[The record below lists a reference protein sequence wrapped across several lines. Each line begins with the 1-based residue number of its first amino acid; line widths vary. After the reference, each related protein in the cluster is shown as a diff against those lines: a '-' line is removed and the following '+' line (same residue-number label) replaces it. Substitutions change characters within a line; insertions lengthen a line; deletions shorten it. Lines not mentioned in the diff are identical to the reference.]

1 MNKPIRRIS
10 VSLVLSQLDV
20 ELQCVVGL
28 LEAALARRPP
38 LIWIHLPAV
47 VQVLLPLLQSPV
59 AAPRVKPVF
68 LQIGVTLM
76 PKELHYL
83 GKPSFSYVYKPSLVL
98 KVLVFYYFICQA
110 LACVIFRC
118 FTFGFMCER
127 DSNLCFSLYIQRF
140 SWVM

>member
-1 MNKPIRRIS
+1 MRYCKPPETHDQCEQTNETR
-10 VSLVLSQLDV
+10 LVLSQLDV
-20 ELQCVVGL
+20 ELQCAVGL

-76 PKELHYL
+76 PKELHNL
-83 GKPSFSYVYKPSLVL
+83 GKPSFSCL
-98 KVLVFYYFICQA
+98 
-110 LACVIFRC
+110 
-118 FTFGFMCER
+118 
-127 DSNLCFSLYIQRF
+127 
-140 SWVM
+140 